1 MGSAACLGSNRGS
14 VSLQTIGLTQIR
26 GQFRFKPLVW
36 LKSGAGFASNHWFD
50 PNQGSVSLQT
60 IGLAQIGGRFRS
72 KPLVWLKSGAGF
84 APNHWFGSN
93 RGSVS
98 LQTIGLTQIRGRF
111 RSKPW
116 GERSTT
122 RLQPSRATARTR
134 SYIDE
139 LQDKIPFVV
148 HLPKR
153 IVSHLKHIA
162 VHVFE
167 VAAVSSPKY
176 LLSWLHDGCSQ
187 TAGFPHHLVHLF
199 F

>member
-1 MGSAACLGSNRGS
+1 MDSAACLGPNRGS
-14 VSLQTIGLTQIR
+14 VSLQTIGWTQIGGR
-26 GQFRFKPLVW
+26 FRFKPLVW
-36 LKSGAGFASNHWFD
+36 PKSGVGFAPNHWLD
-50 PNQGSVSLQT
+50 PNRGSVSLQT
-60 IGLAQIGGRFRS
+60 IGLAQIGGRSGF
-72 KPLVWLKSGAGF
+72 KPLVWLKSGVGF
-84 APNHWFGSN
+84 TPNQWFGPN
-93 RGSVS
+93 RGAVS
-98 LQTIGLTQIRGRF
+98 LQTIGLTQIGGRF
-111 RSKPW
+111 RFKPR
-116 GERSTT
+116 GERSTI
-122 RLQPSRATARTR
+122 RLQLSRATARAR

-167 VAAVSSPKY
+167 VAAVSSPKH
-176 LLSWLHDGCSQ
+176 LLSRLHDGCSQ

>member
-1 MGSAACLGSNRGS
+1 MGSAACLG
-14 VSLQTIGLTQIR
+14 
-26 GQFRFKPLVW
+26 
-36 LKSGAGFASNHWFD
+36 
-50 PNQGSVSLQT
+50 PNQ
-60 IGLAQIGGRFRS
+60 
-72 KPLVWLKSGAGF
+72 
-84 APNHWFGSN
+84 
-93 RGSVS
+93 GSVS

-111 RSKPW
+111 RFKPLVW
-116 GERSTT
+116 LKSGGGFAPNHWFDPNQGSVSLQTNGLTQIGGRFRFKPLVWPKSGVGFASNHWFGSNRRPVSLQTIGWTQIRGRFRFKPRGERSTI
-122 RLQPSRATARTR
+122 RLQLSRATARAR

-176 LLSWLHDGCSQ
+176 LLSWLHDSCSQ